1 MAKQVLALDGS
12 DPQEESV
19 RLLALIVRLMLPS
32 QTATILELN
41 RAGFSPAR
49 IAELVG
55 TTRGTANVTIQKN
68 KDKARTISKVR
79 LQAMA
84 REDEE
89 RDG

>member
-1 MAKQVLALDGS
+1 MAKKEISLDGT

-19 RLLALIVRLMLPS
+19 RLLALMVRLMLPN
-32 QTATILELN
+32 QTAAILELN
-41 RAGFSPAR
+41 KTGFSPAR

-68 KDKARTISKVR
+68 KDKARTPSKGR
-79 LQAMA
+79 LQAV
-84 REDEE
+84 EQEEEE